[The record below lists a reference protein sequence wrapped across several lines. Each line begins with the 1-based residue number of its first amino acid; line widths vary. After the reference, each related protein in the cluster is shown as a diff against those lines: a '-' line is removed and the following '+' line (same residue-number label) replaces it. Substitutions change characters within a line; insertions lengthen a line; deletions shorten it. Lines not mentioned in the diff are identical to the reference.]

1 MLAYQHKGR
10 TVNMPLDVSGLTGD
24 AQVDSSSL
32 YIQTLVGGRFVA
44 LTAQGVALADSASAT
59 PMQPLGFLVNDAAG
73 YFFENKPALASGL
86 VSVTRG
92 PENVCITDQIDT
104 TLTYAVGD
112 LLYVGSGNKAGLV
125 TNVKPTGANANPVC
139 IGQASSTASVSAPQL
154 TVLLF
159 V

>member
-10 TVNMPLDVSGLTGD
+10 TVNMPLNVSGLTGD

-32 YIQTLVGGRFVA
+32 YIQGLVGGRFVA
-44 LTAQGVALADSASAT
+44 LTPQGVALADSQTA
-59 PMQPLGFLVNDAAG
+59 MQPLGFLVNDAAG

-92 PENVCITDQIDT
+92 PENVVITDQIDT
-104 TLTYAVGD
+104 SLTFNVGD
-112 LLYVGSGNKAGLV
+112 LLYVGTGPKAGLI
-125 TNVKPTGANANPVC
+125 TNVKPTGGSANPVC